1 MQSILISCGGT
12 GGHLA
17 PGIALAEGLA
27 ARGRTATLL
36 VSPKQIDA
44 RLSAKYPDLEFIR
57 LPGAPFS
64 LRPVALGRFLARQ
77 TQGFVCGL
85 RLIRARRPAAIVGF
99 GGFTT
104 AAVILAAA
112 LHGVPVALHEANRVP
127 GRAIRLFA
135 RLAWRVYLPP
145 GVALRGVAAS
155 AVRPAGLPVRR
166 EIVRQPRAAAC
177 AALGLDPARPV
188 LLVLGG
194 SQGATPL
201 NTWVRAELPAFA
213 DRGIQVYCVTGP
225 GKGGEEAVT
234 LPAAD
239 GRPVAA
245 RFVPFSD
252 RMATLLSAADLVVS
266 RAGAGTIAELVRCG
280 VPAVLVPFPQA
291 ADDHQRANAA
301 EFARLGGGAVVAQ
314 TGLDQLGPLVRDLI
328 FDEVRLGGM
337 RAALRRQAQVD
348 PLAALLDDLAS
359 LQPVG
364 ACVT

>member
-27 ARGRTATLL
+27 ARGRAATLL

-44 RLSAKYPDLEFIR
+44 RLAAKYPDLEFIR

-64 LRPVALGRFLARQ
+64 LRPAGLARFLGRQ
-77 TQGFVCGL
+77 TQGFACGL
-85 RLIRARRPAAIVGF
+85 RLIRTRRPAAVVGF

-104 AAVILAAA
+104 AAIILAAV

-145 GVALRGVAAS
+145 GVGLRGVAA
-155 AVRPAGLPVRR
+155 AALRPAGLPVRR

-177 AALGLDPARPV
+177 AALGLDPARRV

-201 NTWVRAELPAFA
+201 NAWMRAELPALA
-213 DRGIQVYCVTGP
+213 DRGIQLYGVTGP
-225 GKGGEEAVT
+225 GKGGEELLT

-239 GRPVAA
+239 GQPVVA

-266 RAGAGTIAELVRCG
+266 RAGAGTIAELIRCE
-280 VPAVLVPFPQA
+280 VPAVLVPYPQA
-291 ADDHQRANAA
+291 ADDHQRANAG
-301 EFARLGGGAVVAQ
+301 EFVRQGGGCVLAQ
-314 TGLDQLGPLVRDLI
+314 SGLEQLGPLVRELI
-328 FDEVRLGGM
+328 FDEDRLGEM
-337 RAALRRQAQVD
+337 RAALRRQSRLD
-348 PLAALLDDLAS
+348 PLTALLDDLETLGS
-359 LQPVG
+359 TGVLL
-364 ACVT
+364 T